1 MRVMWHEAANPPS
14 DDVALWW
21 CGKVLAKK
29 ICTKTRLV
37 LLGAKLENNATV
49 VVMADDV
56 AMQKQRKGGH
66 AKVAIQRW

>member
-1 MRVMWHEAANPPS
+1 MGMMWHEEANPPS

-21 CGKVLAKK
+21 CSKVPTKK
-29 ICTKTRLV
+29 ISTKIRLV

-56 AMQKQRKGGH
+56 AMQKWRKGGH
-66 AKVAIQRW
+66 AKVAM